1 MEIGISDP
9 GIKKFI
15 GLTKQQT
22 VLERKL
28 KTVEECCNEQIA
40 KKARYDLKQIAK
52 KARYDLEQ
60 THKGIQR
67 IIGQIPAM
75 I

>member
-1 MEIGISDP
+1 MEIGISEP

-15 GLTKQQT
+15 GLTKQQIA
-22 VLERKL
+22 LEQKF
-28 KTVEECCNEQIA
+28 KIAEESCNEQIA
-40 KKARYDLKQIAK
+40 KKAKYDLKQT
-52 KARYDLEQ
+52 R
-60 THKGIQR
+60 KGIKR